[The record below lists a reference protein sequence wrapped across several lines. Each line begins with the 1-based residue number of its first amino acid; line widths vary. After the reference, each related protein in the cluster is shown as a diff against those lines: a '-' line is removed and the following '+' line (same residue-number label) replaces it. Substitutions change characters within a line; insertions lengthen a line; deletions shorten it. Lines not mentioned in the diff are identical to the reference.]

1 MTIDPENPKHLIAD
15 ENKVLV
21 QLSSGLIMGTEV
33 WLKKIKVDDQI
44 IDDFVEN
51 YKEIDAEPQPE
62 EINDTDTDDRRI

>member
-62 EINDTDTDDRRI
+62 EINDTDIDDRRI